1 MKVAI
6 VQMTSVL
13 DFRENLDKI
22 ENFLKEIDG
31 KNVQAV
37 FLPECFYS
45 MSNGRGATPYLVEF
59 ENEHYKNIQNLAK
72 AYNVALIGGTAASLV
87 DGKVINRAFNF
98 SATGVDLGH
107 YDKNHLFSCDFV
119 RDGSRKKIDEGDVYA
134 PGNESKL
141 LEFDSIKIGLGVC
154 FDLRY
159 SEMALDYRMN
169 GAQVLTYS
177 SAFTV
182 PTGRAHW
189 HTLLRARAIENQCY
203 VIASAQWGENNEN
216 ISTYGHSLIV
226 DPWGDVLVDAMEG
239 EGIYMQEIDL
249 GRIPEVQSQVIMG
262 R

>member
-13 DFRENLDKI
+13 DYRVNLEKI
-22 ENFLKEIDG
+22 ESFLEEVSSQSID
-31 KNVQAV
+31 AV

-45 MSNGRGATPYLVEF
+45 MSNGRGPTPHLVEF

-72 AYNVALIGGTAASLV
+72 KFKVSLIGGTAASLV
-87 DGKVINRAFNF
+87 DGVVINRAYNF
-98 SATGVDLGH
+98 SSEGEDLGH

-119 RDGSRKKIDEGDVYA
+119 RDGKRKKIDEGDVYT
-134 PGNESKL
+134 PGTESKL
-141 LEFDSIKIGLGVC
+141 LEYSGVKIGLGVC

-159 SEMALDYRMN
+159 SEMSLEYRMK
-169 GAQVLTYS
+169 GAQILTYS

-182 PTGRAHW
+182 PTGMAHW
-189 HTLLRARAIENQCY
+189 HTLLRSRAIENQCF
-203 VIASAQWGENNEN
+203 VIASAQWGVNNEV

-226 DPWGDVLVDAMEG
+226 DPWGEVLVDAKEG
-239 EGIYMQEIDL
+239 EGIYVQELDL
-249 GRIPEVQSQVIMG
+249 DKISEVRSQVIMG